1 METLFRWIHISDIH
15 MGHGDAAHGWDQRL
29 VLEELKRDIGR
40 QLKAQP
46 DPAVDAI
53 LVTGDIANTGA
64 GRRPSEY
71 EEAAAWLAGVGEAA
85 GVLPGKI
92 FVVPG
97 NHDVDRSA
105 DKDAAVK
112 DLVEALREG
121 VKGFDDALASPGDRA
136 LLARRMEKYAEFA
149 RAFGPAGAADP
160 LHWTHC
166 FSARS
171 GISVRLL
178 GLNTALLAADDK
190 DYGRLR
196 VGMTQIGQA
205 LHDIKDDELVLALSH
220 HPLRGGWVA
229 DEAEVE
235 PYLKRHVHA
244 LLTGHV
250 HEADSEASRSGSG
263 SSFLRLSAGSA
274 HGDKMPKGIPAGH
287 GYSFGAVVRDDKGR
301 ASLRVTPRKWSA
313 KNASFRPDIDNIPEG
328 DKSFA
333 EHDLPSS
340 LALAGAAEGA
350 GAGAKSASKPRALK
364 VVPDEPVPIFL
375 SAAPKDD
382 ELREELQHHMVT
394 LRRQKKAVFTHSQE
408 APAGDERELWIREQV
423 DKARII
429 LLLISKDYVAAD
441 EYYEDELMRAVDR
454 HDRGEARVIP
464 ILLRKFSF
472 SGEPFAKLQALP
484 RSGKP
489 IENFPGGRD
498 EAMAEIAKEVSKLCA
513 EIRGE
518 PPPLERR

>member
-15 MGHGDAAHGWDQRL
+15 MGHGDAGYGWDQRL

-46 DPAVDAI
+46 EPAVDAI
-53 LVTGDIANTGA
+53 FVTGDIANTGA
-64 GRRPSEY
+64 GRRPNEY
-71 EEAAAWLAGVGEAA
+71 EDAAAWLSAVGQAA
-85 GVLPGKI
+85 GVTSDRI

-97 NHDVDRSA
+97 NHDVDRGA
-105 DKDAAVK
+105 DKDAPVKELVSAV
-112 DLVEALREG
+112 REG
-121 VKGFDDALASPGDRA
+121 KRGLDDALASPGERA
-136 LLARRMEKYAEFA
+136 LLATRMQKYLDFA
-149 RAFGPAGAADP
+149 NKFGPAGAMDP
-160 LHWTHC
+160 LLWTHR
-166 FSARS
+166 FAARS
-171 GISVRLL
+171 GLNVRLL
-178 GLNTALLAADDK
+178 GLNSALLAADDE

-196 VGMTQIGQA
+196 VGMTQLGRA
-205 LHDIKDDELVLALSH
+205 LIDLKDDELVLALAH

-229 DEAEVE
+229 DEAEIE

-263 SSFLRLSAGSA
+263 GSFLRLSAGSA

-287 GYSFGAVVRDDKGR
+287 GYSFGSVVRDDKGR
-301 ASLRVTPRKWSA
+301 ASLRIMPRKWSA
-313 KNASFRPDIDNIPEG
+313 KNASFRPDIDNIPE
-328 DKSFA
+328 DDRTFA
-333 EHDLPSS
+333 EHALPPS
-340 LALAGAAEGA
+340 LALSAFAGSTEGKARSTPSAAL
-350 GAGAKSASKPRALK
+350 P
-364 VVPDEPVPIFL
+364 VVPNEPVPIFV

-382 ELREELQHHMVT
+382 ELREELQKHMVT

-408 APAGDERELWIREQV
+408 APAGDDRELWIREQV

-429 LLLISKDYVAAD
+429 LLLISKDYVASD
-441 EYYEDELMRAVDR
+441 EYYEDELMRAVER

-484 RSGKP
+484 RNGKP

-498 EAMAEIAKEVSKLCA
+498 EAMTDIAKEVSKLVA
-513 EIRGE
+513 QIRGE
-518 PPPLERR
+518 KPPLERT